1 MLGGDIF
8 GVPVFGHWNHYHC
21 GGGVFWLVVRA
32 ILESTPTLKRHEDY
46 RWIGV
51 GCTSPPLNGVS
62 RVLLVY
68 SGFCEDRGVSPTH
81 ELPPDFQG

>member
-51 GCTSPPLNGVS
+51 GCTPPPLEWCFKGVAG
-62 RVLLVY
+62 LQWIL
-68 SGFCEDRGVSPTH
+68 RG
-81 ELPPDFQG
+81 